1 MAQTTPP
8 QSSEAAT
15 ATPIIW
21 RRACVAC
28 TRAKRQCTKQVPSC
42 RRCTGRRIPCAY
54 PPARPALET
63 QVPAAASSS
72 DDIPSAT
79 LGSGAMLVIEQCR
92 AEASALAAT
101 TSIASPTEQSAPA
114 GTPLNTPD
122 ALPRPAADQSMI
134 VANIP
139 ANTGEREAD
148 WFLAQQSFVPET
160 TVPEEF
166 LLDLPTNLM
175 VDQMLHFVD
184 LMKKWLKEWVTVGH
198 SPLHH
203 RQLYHHKMPRCN
215 ASNQNAIFQI
225 IDDRV
230 TQLFDDQTRDHE
242 LPLSAGSSSGSQ
254 TRDLFGRLSRVQAL
268 VAYQILRLFDG
279 DIRMRARAEADFA
292 VQTAW
297 TKDLWAQTC
306 QSVSPAAPGCDAST
320 SPLNQSIPFDG
331 LVSLDGAV
339 VAWKL
344 WILTESIRRTWL
356 VSNLVMELY
365 HYIKHGWSQCP
376 GSISFTMRAGLW
388 WAGTAAGWFAA
399 QRRQDA
405 LFVHIFQQPEM
416 MESVSPEQ
424 VDEFGH
430 AILGITWGL
439 EKTARWHDRM
449 GQTLGN
455 PLAERVNFVSS

>member
-1 MAQTTPP
+1 MAQATPP
-8 QSSEAAT
+8 QSSEEAT

-28 TRAKRQCTKQVPSC
+28 TKAKRQCTKQVPSC

-54 PPARPALET
+54 PPARPAVET

-72 DDIPSAT
+72 DDITSAT
-79 LGSGAMLVIEQCR
+79 LDSGAMLVIEQCR
-92 AEASALAAT
+92 ADASALATT
-101 TSIASPTEQSAPA
+101 TSIASPREQSTPDD
-114 GTPLNTPD
+114 TPLDTPD
-122 ALPRPAADQSMI
+122 TLPRPAADQSMI

-139 ANTGEREAD
+139 ANTSERETD

-175 VDQMLHFVD
+175 VDQILHFVD
-184 LMKKWLKEWVTVGH
+184 LIKKWLKEWDAYGT
-198 SPLHH
+198 LA
-203 RQLYHHKMPRCN
+203 LYFLGKN
-215 ASNQNAIFQI
+215 ASNQNGIFQI

-230 TQLFDDQTRDHE
+230 TQLFEDQTRNDE
-242 LPLSAGSSSGSQ
+242 LLLSAGSSCSQ

-268 VAYQILRLFDG
+268 VAYQIVRLFDG
-279 DIRMRARAEADFA
+279 DIRMRARAEADLPM
-292 VQTAW
+292 QTAW
-297 TKDLWAQTC
+297 TKDLWAQTRK
-306 QSVSPAAPGCDAST
+306 SVSPAAPGCDAST

-356 VSNLVMELY
+356 ASNLVMELY
-365 HYIKHGWSQCP
+365 HYVKHGWSRCP
-376 GSISFTMRAGLW
+376 GSIPFTMRAGLW
-388 WAGTAAGWFAA
+388 DAGTAAGWFGM
-399 QRRQDA
+399 QRKQDA
-405 LFVHIFQQPEM
+405 LFVHIFQHPEM

-449 GQTLGN
+449 GESLGN